1 MSPVPS
7 YVLRPLSDR
16 IQDALRFRRP
26 LVRLQQAIDRPMPEE
41 GLDFNSLVQEVE
53 IALILKAS
61 LHCHW
66 NQSETARVLN
76 IKRDQLRY
84 RMRKYRLRG
93 PRRPR
98 RGRPCSEPVSP

>member
-1 MSPVPS
+1 MSPAPS
-7 YVLRPLSDR
+7 HMLRPLGDR
-16 IQDALRFRRP
+16 IQDALRIRRP
-26 LVRLQQAIDRPMPEE
+26 LVRLQHAIDRPIPEA
-41 GLDFNSLVQEVE
+41 GIDFNSLVQEVE

-61 LHCHW
+61 LHCRW
-66 NQSETARVLN
+66 NQAETARMLN

-98 RGRPCSEPVSP
+98 RGRPRSEPMSS